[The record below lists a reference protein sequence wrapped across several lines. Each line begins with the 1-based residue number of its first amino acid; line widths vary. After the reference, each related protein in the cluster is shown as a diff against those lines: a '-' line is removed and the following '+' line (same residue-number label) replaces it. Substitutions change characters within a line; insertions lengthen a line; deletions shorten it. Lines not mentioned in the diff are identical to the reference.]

1 MKFRF
6 EIWRTRA
13 CIFLATALTAC
24 SGLPDRETDIS
35 NVAAR
40 GQFTRQV
47 VSSGL
52 FSLTTFRK
60 QADANRDLLVVYIE
74 GDGFAFQRRGLLS
87 SDPTPRSMVALNLAA
102 KDPHPAVMYV
112 ARPCQY
118 LPDDAL
124 RTCDS
129 KYWSTH
135 RYSEDVI
142 VAIDGAI
149 DRAALGYK
157 RIALVG
163 YSGGGAVAA
172 LIAARRQNV
181 AWLVTIA
188 ANLDHKSWTT
198 LHQITPLSGSLNAAD
213 YAVSIQ
219 NLPQLHL
226 TGGEDKIVPFAVTK
240 AFLSRM
246 TNHSHV
252 TARPIPT
259 YDHECCWVRDWPKPA
274 CVLGDYV
281 AYCGD

>member
-1 MKFRF
+1 MKLRNV
-6 EIWRTRA
+6 IWRTRA
-13 CIFLATALTAC
+13 WIFLASTLTAC
-24 SGLPDRETDIS
+24 SGLADRETDSLMIAEQS
-35 NVAAR
+35 
-40 GQFTRQV
+40 GYTRQIIT
-47 VSSGL
+47 SGL

-60 QADANRDLLVVYIE
+60 QTGADRALLVVYIE
-74 GDGFAFQRRGLLS
+74 GDGFAFQRKGLLS
-87 SDPTPRSMVALNLAA
+87 SDPTPRSMVTLGLAA
-102 KDPHPAVMYV
+102 KDPHPSVIYI

-118 LPDDAL
+118 LPNVAL
-124 RTCDS
+124 KTCDP

-142 VAIDGAI
+142 AAIDGVI
-149 DRAALGYK
+149 DLAASGYK

-163 YSGGGAVAA
+163 YSGGGTVAA

-198 LHQITPLSGSLNAAD
+198 LHQVTPLSGSLNAAD
-213 YAVSIQ
+213 YAASIQ

-226 TGGEDKIVPFAVTK
+226 TGGEDKIVPIDVTK
-240 AFLSRM
+240 AFLRKM

-252 TARPIPT
+252 MVKTIPT

-274 CVLGDYV
+274 CVLGDY
-281 AYCGD
+281 AASCGD